1 MPHFAYA
8 GKCRG
13 FIGVG
18 ATHTVAYDPPGD
30 KADLPSWPAG
40 IARPGRTSRAIPG
53 NGSGDCGS
61 CLDIGG
67 DCKNGSHTF
76 SNSLL
81 IFLPC
86 IERIKYL

>member
-18 ATHTVAYDPPGD
+18 ATHTVVYDLPCD

-40 IARPGRTSRAIPG
+40 IARPGRMSRAIPG
-53 NGSGDCGS
+53 NGGEDRGS
-61 CLDIGG
+61 CVDTRGN
-67 DCKNGSHTF
+67 CKTGRSM
-76 SNSLL
+76 
-81 IFLPC
+81 I
-86 IERIKYL
+86 I